1 MEQEIHRIWMLISEL
16 SDQLAQNN
24 RVAADLHAQIQT
36 LKEQADSNS
45 KTTPLHRYN
54 TDVSTELFD
63 SELERSTVALIME
76 NQGLLQENKQLTTL
90 LTEYESTLETVMT
103 KFRQHAQIVADKRSA
118 LRVHYEHVLATGE
131 GQSSTQ
137 TYNLFTLQ
145 QSMERLRKLLDLA
158 IKNESGQGEDA
169 DPAQSNT
176 SQAGIQNPEEGD
188 NAGQE
193 QTEGT
198 LNTALEGLT
207 DGVDWAMEREAEIAR
222 LTKENQEIRKEL
234 GILEDIDD
242 NKSDRSSSPLW
253 SQMHSRSSSAPFGS
267 GFTTMPQMPS
277 PQPSP
282 LVPNPFSPAY
292 PGAQGYNPPGTLTQP
307 DRRFG
312 LPNRTAPMGPAP
324 PQMAPRNTLGEGSL
338 GGRQPPAFPNFF
350 RGAPPARERLDLAGG
365 QPPLL

>member
-1 MEQEIHRIWMLISEL
+1 M
-16 SDQLAQNN
+16 
-24 RVAADLHAQIQT
+24 
-36 LKEQADSNS
+36 
-45 KTTPLHRYN
+45 
-54 TDVSTELFD
+54 
-63 SELERSTVALIME
+63 TVD
-76 NQGLLQENKQLTTL
+76 KQ
-90 LTEYESTLETVMT
+90 
-103 KFRQHAQIVADKRSA
+103 SA
-118 LRVHYEHVLATGE
+118 LRGHYEHVLATGE

-137 TYNLFTLQ
+137 TYNLFIMQ
-145 QSMERLRKLLDLA
+145 QSMERLRRSLDLA

-169 DPAQSNT
+169 DLANPNP
-176 SQAGIQNPEEGD
+176 QARINNAEEED
-188 NAGQE
+188 KSGQE
-193 QTEGT
+193 QPSGI
-198 LNTALEGLT
+198 LEAAVGDLT
-207 DGVDWAMEREAEIAR
+207 DGVDWAMEREAEIVR

-234 GILEDIDD
+234 GILEDMDD

-267 GFTTMPQMPS
+267 GFTTMPQMAS

-282 LVPNPFSPAY
+282 LMANPFSPAY

-312 LPNRTAPMGPAP
+312 LPNRSSPIGGAP
-324 PQMAPRNTLGEGSL
+324 PQIAPRNTLGEGSL

>member
-1 MEQEIHRIWMLISEL
+1 R
-16 SDQLAQNN
+16 QLNGS
-24 RVAADLHAQIQT
+24 I
-36 LKEQADSNS
+36 
-45 KTTPLHRYN
+45 
-54 TDVSTELFD
+54 ELFD

-76 NQGLLQENKQLTTL
+76 NQGLQQENKQLTTL
-90 LTEYESTLETVMT
+90 MTEYESTLET
-103 KFRQHAQIVADKRSA
+103 QIVADKQSA

-145 QSMERLRKLLDLA
+145 QSMERLRRLLELA

-169 DPAQSNT
+169 DLAQPNP
-176 SQAGIQNPEEGD
+176 SQAVIKNTEEGD
-188 NAGQE
+188 SAGQE
-193 QTEGT
+193 QTQDT
-198 LNTALEGLT
+198 LDAALEGLT

-222 LTKENQEIRKEL
+222 LTEENQRIRKEL

-292 PGAQGYNPPGTLTQP
+292 PGAQGYNPP
-307 DRRFG
+307 
-312 LPNRTAPMGPAP
+312 
-324 PQMAPRNTLGEGSL
+324 
-338 GGRQPPAFPNFF
+338 
-350 RGAPPARERLDLAGG
+350 APPARERLDLAGG